1 MKIVGLITEYNPFHN
16 GHLYH
21 IKESLRVTGADA
33 AVVVMS
39 GDYVQR
45 GTPAIMPKRI
55 RAEMALM
62 CGAGAVFELPVC
74 YATGSAELF
83 ALGSVSLLESLGIV
97 DSICFGSEC
106 DDLPIL
112 EQLAELLLEEP
123 EAYQILLKDY
133 LKQGMSFPRARQEAI
148 LSYTEDPRFAEI
160 LRNPNNILGIEYLKA
175 IKKLGSRME
184 PYTIARRGAQYH
196 DEELDSDYS
205 SATAIRSLLAYSS
218 SSFNTEPVEGNYDE
232 LSFSGI
238 LSELENQVPKC
249 CLELLKDYHKVQYP
263 ISQNDF
269 SLILKY
275 KLLNKQPESLVRYV
289 DVSPEIASRIANQLN
304 NFFNY
309 KQFCDLLKTRELTQT
324 RVNRALLHIMLGT
337 KKAIVE
343 EYIDNGYHMYARL
356 LGFRKD
362 NAKLLTAMSKESSL
376 PVLTKMSEIEDLPEL
391 GQKMLRHDMLASNL
405 YTSVVTDKFK
415 TAFQNEYKQGV
426 LKV

>member
-74 YATGSAELF
+74 YATGSAEFF
-83 ALGSVSLLESLGIV
+83 ALGAVSLLDSLGIV
-97 DSICFGSEC
+97 DYLCFGSEC
-106 DDLPIL
+106 NDLPAL

-123 EAYQILLKDY
+123 EAYQILLKDN

-148 LSYTEDPRFAEI
+148 LSYTEDSQLAEI

-175 IKKLGSRME
+175 IKKLGSKME
-184 PYTIARRGAQYH
+184 PYAIARRGAQYH

-232 LSFSGI
+232 LSLSGI

-337 KKAIVE
+337 KKANVE

-376 PVLTKMSEIEDLPEL
+376 PVLTKMSEIDDLPEL

>member
-106 DDLPIL
+106 NDLPIL

-218 SSFNTEPVEGNYDE
+218 SSFNTEPVEENYDE
-232 LSFSGI
+232 LSFS
-238 LSELENQVPKC
+238 
-249 CLELLKDYHKVQYP
+249 D
-263 ISQNDF
+263 
-269 SLILKY
+269 
-275 KLLNKQPESLVRYV
+275 
-289 DVSPEIASRIANQLN
+289 
-304 NFFNY
+304 
-309 KQFCDLLKTRELTQT
+309 
-324 RVNRALLHIMLGT
+324 
-337 KKAIVE
+337 
-343 EYIDNGYHMYARL
+343 
-356 LGFRKD
+356 RK
-362 NAKLLTAMSKESSL
+362 
-376 PVLTKMSEIEDLPEL
+376 
-391 GQKMLRHDMLASNL
+391 
-405 YTSVVTDKFK
+405 SVV
-415 TAFQNEYKQGV
+415 
-426 LKV
+426 

>member
-62 CGAGAVFELPVC
+62 CGAGAGFELPVC

-106 DDLPIL
+106 NDLPIL

-123 EAYQILLKDY
+123 EAYQIQLKDY
-133 LKQGMSFPRARQEAI
+133 LKQGMSFQRARQEAI
-148 LSYTEDPRFAEI
+148 LSYTEDPQFAEI

-184 PYTIARRGAQYH
+184 PYTIERRGAQNH
-196 DEELDSDYS
+196 DEELDIDYS

-275 KLLNKQPESLVRYV
+275 KLLN
-289 DVSPEIASRIANQLN
+289 
-304 NFFNY
+304 
-309 KQFCDLLKTRELTQT
+309 
-324 RVNRALLHIMLGT
+324 
-337 KKAIVE
+337 
-343 EYIDNGYHMYARL
+343 
-356 LGFRKD
+356 
-362 NAKLLTAMSKESSL
+362 
-376 PVLTKMSEIEDLPEL
+376 
-391 GQKMLRHDMLASNL
+391 
-405 YTSVVTDKFK
+405 
-415 TAFQNEYKQGV
+415 
-426 LKV
+426 

>member
-106 DDLPIL
+106 NDLPIL

-175 IKKLGSRME
+175 IKNLEAGWN
-184 PYTIARRGAQYH
+184 
-196 DEELDSDYS
+196 L
-205 SATAIRSLLAYSS
+205 IRL
-218 SSFNTEPVEGNYDE
+218 
-232 LSFSGI
+232 
-238 LSELENQVPKC
+238 
-249 CLELLKDYHKVQYP
+249 
-263 ISQNDF
+263 
-269 SLILKY
+269 
-275 KLLNKQPESLVRYV
+275 
-289 DVSPEIASRIANQLN
+289 
-304 NFFNY
+304 
-309 KQFCDLLKTRELTQT
+309 
-324 RVNRALLHIMLGT
+324 
-337 KKAIVE
+337 
-343 EYIDNGYHMYARL
+343 
-356 LGFRKD
+356 
-362 NAKLLTAMSKESSL
+362 
-376 PVLTKMSEIEDLPEL
+376 
-391 GQKMLRHDMLASNL
+391 
-405 YTSVVTDKFK
+405 
-415 TAFQNEYKQGV
+415 QGV
-426 LKV
+426 VHSIMMKNWTVITVPLRQFVHCLLIQVHLSIQNQ

>member
-106 DDLPIL
+106 NDLPIL

-175 IKKLGSRME
+175 AHRLGFSPQWAAIPRKGAGHDQHGEEKGLMSASYVRHLLEAGDWSEAQKGLPEICLPLYQQAFVSGVAPVRLGNLERNMLALLRTRPLDWLKNLPDVSEGLENRLYAGIRQARSIVELYQLVQTKRYPQSR
-184 PYTIARRGAQYH
+184 ARRMALHGFLGVTASMQKIRPPYLRILGIGFGG
-196 DEELDSDYS
+196 EEILRQMKK
-205 SATAIRSLLAYSS
+205 TAVIPFSQSLAR
-218 SSFNTEPVEGNYDE
+218 
-232 LSFSGI
+232 
-238 LSELENQVPKC
+238 LSEESEDAKRFAQLEAAATDQYVLGMPKPLPC
-249 CLELLKDYHKVQYP
+249 GWEFTAPVVK
-263 ISQNDF
+263 
-269 SLILKY
+269 
-275 KLLNKQPESLVRYV
+275 ERR
-289 DVSPEIASRIANQLN
+289 SRH
-304 NFFNY
+304 
-309 KQFCDLLKTRELTQT
+309 
-324 RVNRALLHIMLGT
+324 VG
-337 KKAIVE
+337 
-343 EYIDNGYHMYARL
+343 
-356 LGFRKD
+356 
-362 NAKLLTAMSKESSL
+362 
-376 PVLTKMSEIEDLPEL
+376 
-391 GQKMLRHDMLASNL
+391 
-405 YTSVVTDKFK
+405 
-415 TAFQNEYKQGV
+415 
-426 LKV
+426 